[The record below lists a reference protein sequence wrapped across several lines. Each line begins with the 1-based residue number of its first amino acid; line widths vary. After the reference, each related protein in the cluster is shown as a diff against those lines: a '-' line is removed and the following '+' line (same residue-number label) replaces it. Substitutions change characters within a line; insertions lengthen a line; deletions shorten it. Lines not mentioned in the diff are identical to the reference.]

1 MSLYR
6 SNTARLLIALLAVST
21 TGCVSAGRGT
31 VKISPVEANLVFG
44 AKKLDEAT
52 PLASDQNPDIVPD
65 IAAELTL
72 PPPLPGLDLQPR
84 AKVTDC
90 PEAALT
96 AGSEKAADVTI
107 TGEPLVGIARWKHS
121 GTLQLNGKAVPFSG
135 FERRVVRNYVQVS
148 PTVFTF
154 ETLQPIV
161 TNRGTLFLDSSFR
174 VRTDGLSKAVTS
186 PGQGVPSPPAIH
198 EPDGGVVLTSI
209 KTIDS
214 SGGTIGTA
222 FTPVTGILLLPLP
235 VIPDD
240 SWRSVAVDP
249 KSGQTV
255 THNAT
260 VDRRQR
266 IDACGDLVDGWHVT
280 ATQVVASGRDA
291 NPQVAYN
298 GYDYVVAT
306 QYGGMIIDE
315 RLTQP
320 DPAGQTPSPFDLDF
334 SLGQL
339 HPDPIPAG

>member
-1 MSLYR
+1 
-6 SNTARLLIALLAVST
+6 
-21 TGCVSAGRGT
+21 

-44 AKKLDEAT
+44 VKKPDDAT

-65 IAAELTL
+65 IEAALKL
-72 PPPLPGLDLQPR
+72 PPPIAGIDLLPRPKQ
-84 AKVTDC
+84 TDC

-96 AGSEKAADVTI
+96 AGSDKVADVNI
-107 TGEPLVGIARWKHS
+107 TGDPLVGIARWKHS
-121 GTLQLNGKAVPFSG
+121 GTFQINGKVVPFTG
-135 FERRVVRNYVQVS
+135 FERRVVRNFVRES
-148 PTVFTF
+148 PTVYTF

-161 TNRGTLFLDSSFR
+161 TKQGTLFLDSTFR
-174 VRTDGLSKAVTS
+174 VRTDGITQAPTS
-186 PGQGVPSPPAIH
+186 PGQGVPTPPAFH
-198 EPDGGVVLTSI
+198 EPDGGLVLTSV
-209 KTIDS
+209 KLIDS

-222 FTPVTGILLLPLP
+222 FTPVVGILLLPLP
-235 VIPDD
+235 VISGD

-291 NPQVAYN
+291 NPQVVLN
-298 GYDYVVAT
+298 GYDYIVAT
-306 QYGGMIIDE
+306 QYGGLIVDE

-320 DPAGQTPSPFDLDF
+320 DPAGQTPSPFDTDYT
-334 SLGQL
+334 LGQL
-339 HPDPIPAG
+339 HPDPLPAG